1 MKVSFGRERTA
12 RASGFAPFSIRDTQY
27 ESCWRSRWV
36 FWTLLD
42 WPVVLGLDGG
52 GVWYQQCCDFVEDV
66 DDFAGGAAA
75 RIGGG

>member
-1 MKVSFGRERTA
+1 M
-12 RASGFAPFSIRDTQY
+12 
-27 ESCWRSRWV
+27 